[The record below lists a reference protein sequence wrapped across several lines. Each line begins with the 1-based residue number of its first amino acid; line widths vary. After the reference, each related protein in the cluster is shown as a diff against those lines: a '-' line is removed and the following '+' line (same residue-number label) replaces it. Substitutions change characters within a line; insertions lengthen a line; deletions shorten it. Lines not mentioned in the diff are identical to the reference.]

1 MDNIK
6 KSKRGDIK
14 VQNNLSTLIII
25 ALTLIISILYISK
38 LFMILKIE
46 NLQKLNVI
54 YFIRLFNLILSG
66 LAIGSCIM
74 CYTSTKKEE
83 LFIISL
89 MYVVFFVDISLGN
102 LDNMNLENAT
112 KYVDGYIT
120 IGTSIIRMSILA
132 ISILPLKK
140 IKKLIISNKLSSILI
155 VAIISIF
162 IGILENK
169 DLIFSNKE
177 NYFIAYN
184 IFLITSY
191 LVVSIIYLEKSI
203 SQKEYIYSVISS
215 SIFLFGVKA
224 CYAIVGASNPMSV
237 IKLTSIS
244 ITYMAFIIFMGGLF
258 LELILSIKRNKE
270 LENKLTVFYQIVN
283 ENKYSCIVL
292 YDEDGNIK
300 FANKT
305 VKNLIF
311 KTPYREDKKVESVII
326 NKMKEV
332 DENLILEIKNS
343 IRKYRTWK
351 GNIYIPSLDMTVEC
365 SIQNI
370 YTQFKE
376 NNYAIIFKDISAKL
390 RSQKY
395 LIEYEKMKKHEEVK
409 NEFFANISHELRTPL
424 NIFYST
430 LQLLDIKSND
440 MSVDFRQVYEN
451 NKQYLKINCK
461 RMLRLINNIIDITKI
476 DVGFTKA
483 KFTNCDIVR
492 VVEDITLSVINY
504 ANNKNINIVFDTE
517 VEEHIIKCDSS
528 MIERAILNLL
538 SNAIKFTK
546 ENGNIFVNLYK
557 DKNWVHIIVKDDG
570 IGIPISIQNIIF
582 ERFVQGDK
590 SLTRLNEGSGIG
602 LSIVKSIVELNN
614 GEIYLYSDEENGTEF
629 EILLPNEKLEGDEY
643 EYNHEIDID
652 KIELEFSDIYE
663 LHK

>member
-6 KSKRGDIK
+6 KAKRRDIK

-54 YFIRLFNLILSG
+54 PFIRLFNLILSG

-102 LDNMNLENAT
+102 VDNMNLENAT
-112 KYVDGYIT
+112 KYVDGHIT

-191 LVVSIIYLEKSI
+191 LVVSIIYLAKSI

-224 CYAIVGASNPMSV
+224 YYAIVGAINPMAV

-283 ENKYSCIVL
+283 ENKYSCIVI

-305 VKNLIF
+305 VKNFIF

-557 DKNWVHIIVKDDG
+557 DENWVHIIVKDDG
-570 IGIPISIQNIIF
+570 IGIPISIQDIIF

-614 GEIYLYSDEENGTEF
+614 GEIYLDSDEENGTEF

>member
-6 KSKRGDIK
+6 KSKRGGIK

-25 ALTLIISILYISK
+25 ALTLIISILYLSK

-54 YFIRLFNLILSG
+54 SFIRLFNLILSG

-224 CYAIVGASNPMSV
+224 YYAIVGASNPMSV

-258 LELILSIKRNKE
+258 LELILSTKRNKE

-305 VKNLIF
+305 VKNFIF

-557 DKNWVHIIVKDDG
+557 DENWVHIIVKDDG
-570 IGIPISIQNIIF
+570 IGIPISIQDIIF

>member
-54 YFIRLFNLILSG
+54 PFIRLFNLILSG

-89 MYVVFFVDISLGN
+89 MYVVFFVDISIGN
-102 LDNMNLENAT
+102 LDNMSLTNST

-120 IGTSIIRMSILA
+120 ICTSLLRISILA
-132 ISILPLKK
+132 ISIIPFKK
-140 IKKLIISNKLSSILI
+140 IKGIIMSNKISSMLI
-155 VAIISIF
+155 VAMISIF
-162 IGILENK
+162 IGTLESKN
-169 DLIFSNKE
+169 LIFANKE
-177 NYFIAYN
+177 NYFIPYN

-224 CYAIVGASNPMSV
+224 YYAIVGAINPMAV

-258 LELILSIKRNKE
+258 LELILSTKRNKE

-557 DKNWVHIIVKDDG
+557 DENWVHIIVKDDG

>member
-6 KSKRGDIK
+6 KAKRGDIK

-54 YFIRLFNLILSG
+54 PFIRLFNLILSG

-89 MYVVFFVDISLGN
+89 MYVVFFVDISIGN
-102 LDNMNLENAT
+102 LDNMSLTNST

-120 IGTSIIRMSILA
+120 ICTSLLRISILA
-132 ISILPLKK
+132 ISIIPFKK
-140 IKKLIISNKLSSILI
+140 IKGIIMSNKISSMLI
-155 VAIISIF
+155 VAMISIF
-162 IGILENK
+162 IGTLESKN
-169 DLIFSNKE
+169 LIFANKE
-177 NYFIAYN
+177 NYFIPYN

-224 CYAIVGASNPMSV
+224 YYAIVGAINPMAV

-305 VKNLIF
+305 VKNFIF

-557 DKNWVHIIVKDDG
+557 DENWVHIIVKDDG
-570 IGIPISIQNIIF
+570 IGIPISIQDIIF

-614 GEIYLYSDEENGTEF
+614 GEIYLDSDEENGTEF

>member
-54 YFIRLFNLILSG
+54 PFIRLFNLILSG

-224 CYAIVGASNPMSV
+224 YYAIVGAINPMAV

-557 DKNWVHIIVKDDG
+557 DENWVHIIVKDDG
-570 IGIPISIQNIIF
+570 IGIPISIQDIIF

>member
-25 ALTLIISILYISK
+25 ALTLIISILYLSK

-224 CYAIVGASNPMSV
+224 YYAIVGAINPMAV

-258 LELILSIKRNKE
+258 LELILSTKRNKE

-305 VKNLIF
+305 VKNFIF

-376 NNYAIIFKDISAKL
+376 NNYAIIFKDISSKL

-557 DKNWVHIIVKDDG
+557 DENWVHIIVKDDG

-614 GEIYLYSDEENGTEF
+614 GEIYLDSDEENGTEF

>member
-54 YFIRLFNLILSG
+54 PFIRLFNLILSG

-224 CYAIVGASNPMSV
+224 YYAIVGAINPMAV

-557 DKNWVHIIVKDDG
+557 DENWVHIIVKDDG

-614 GEIYLYSDEENGTEF
+614 GEIYLDSDEENGTEF

>member
-25 ALTLIISILYISK
+25 ALTLIISILYLSK

-120 IGTSIIRMSILA
+120 IGTSIIRISILA

-224 CYAIVGASNPMSV
+224 YYAIVGAINPMAV

-305 VKNLIF
+305 VKNFIF

-557 DKNWVHIIVKDDG
+557 DENWVHIIVKDDG

-614 GEIYLYSDEENGTEF
+614 GEIYLDSDEENGTEF
-629 EILLPNEKLEGDEY
+629 EILIKKEKLEGDEY

-663 LHK
+663 LHN

>member
-1 MDNIK
+1 
-6 KSKRGDIK
+6 
-14 VQNNLSTLIII
+14 
-25 ALTLIISILYISK
+25 
-38 LFMILKIE
+38 
-46 NLQKLNVI
+46 
-54 YFIRLFNLILSG
+54 
-66 LAIGSCIM
+66 
-74 CYTSTKKEE
+74 
-83 LFIISL
+83 
-89 MYVVFFVDISLGN
+89 
-102 LDNMNLENAT
+102 
-112 KYVDGYIT
+112 
-120 IGTSIIRMSILA
+120 
-132 ISILPLKK
+132 
-140 IKKLIISNKLSSILI
+140 
-155 VAIISIF
+155 
-162 IGILENK
+162 
-169 DLIFSNKE
+169 
-177 NYFIAYN
+177 
-184 IFLITSY
+184 
-191 LVVSIIYLEKSI
+191 
-203 SQKEYIYSVISS
+203 
-215 SIFLFGVKA
+215 
-224 CYAIVGASNPMSV
+224 
-237 IKLTSIS
+237 
-244 ITYMAFIIFMGGLF
+244 
-258 LELILSIKRNKE
+258 
-270 LENKLTVFYQIVN
+270 
-283 ENKYSCIVL
+283 
-292 YDEDGNIK
+292 
-300 FANKT
+300 
-305 VKNLIF
+305 
-311 KTPYREDKKVESVII
+311 
-326 NKMKEV
+326 MKEV

-557 DKNWVHIIVKDDG
+557 DENWVHIIVKDDG

-614 GEIYLYSDEENGTEF
+614 GEIYLDSDEENGTEF

>member
-25 ALTLIISILYISK
+25 ALTLIISILYLSK

-224 CYAIVGASNPMSV
+224 YYAIVGAINPMAV

-557 DKNWVHIIVKDDG
+557 DENWVHIIVKDDG
-570 IGIPISIQNIIF
+570 IGIPISIQDIIF

>member
-25 ALTLIISILYISK
+25 ALTLIISILYLSK

-120 IGTSIIRMSILA
+120 IGTSIIRISILA

-224 CYAIVGASNPMSV
+224 YYAIVGAINPMAV

-557 DKNWVHIIVKDDG
+557 DENWVHIIVKDDG
-570 IGIPISIQNIIF
+570 IGIPISIQDIIF

-614 GEIYLYSDEENGTEF
+614 GEIYLDSDEENGTEF

-663 LHK
+663 LHN

>member
-54 YFIRLFNLILSG
+54 SFIRLFNLILSG

-224 CYAIVGASNPMSV
+224 YYAIVGAINPMAV

-570 IGIPISIQNIIF
+570 IGIPISIQDIIF

>member
-6 KSKRGDIK
+6 KAKRGDIK

-25 ALTLIISILYISK
+25 ALTLIISILYLSK
-38 LFMILKIE
+38 VFMILKIE

-54 YFIRLFNLILSG
+54 SFIRLFNLILSG

-89 MYVVFFVDISLGN
+89 MYVVFFIDISIGN
-102 LDNMNLENAT
+102 LDNMSLTNST

-120 IGTSIIRMSILA
+120 ICTSLLRISILA
-132 ISILPLKK
+132 ISIIPFKK
-140 IKKLIISNKLSSILI
+140 IKGIIMSNKISSMLI
-155 VAIISIF
+155 VAMISIF
-162 IGILENK
+162 IGTLESKN
-169 DLIFSNKE
+169 LIFANKE
-177 NYFIAYN
+177 NYFIPYN
-184 IFLITSY
+184 IFLIISY
-191 LVVSIIYLEKSI
+191 LVVSTTYLIKSI

-224 CYAIVGASNPMSV
+224 YYAIVGAINPMAV

-305 VKNLIF
+305 VKNFIF
-311 KTPYREDKKVESVII
+311 KTPYKEDKKVESVII

-430 LQLLDIKSND
+430 VQLLDIKSND

-570 IGIPISIQNIIF
+570 IGIPISIQDIIF

-614 GEIYLYSDEENGTEF
+614 GEIYLDSDEENGTEF

>member
-6 KSKRGDIK
+6 KAKRGDIK

-120 IGTSIIRMSILA
+120 IGTSIIRISILA

-224 CYAIVGASNPMSV
+224 YYAIVGAINPMAV

-557 DKNWVHIIVKDDG
+557 DENWVHIIVKDDG
-570 IGIPISIQNIIF
+570 IGIPISIQDIIF

>member
-6 KSKRGDIK
+6 KSKRGGIK

-54 YFIRLFNLILSG
+54 PFIRLFNLILSG

-224 CYAIVGASNPMSV
+224 YYAIVGAINPMAV

>member
-6 KSKRGDIK
+6 KSKRGGIK

-25 ALTLIISILYISK
+25 ALTLILGILYLYR
-38 LFMILKIE
+38 LFRILRIE
-46 NLQKLNVI
+46 ELQQLNVE
-54 YFIRLFNLILSG
+54 YFIRMFNLILAG

-89 MYVVFFVDISLGN
+89 MYVVFFIDISIGN
-102 LDNMNLENAT
+102 LDNMSLTNST

-120 IGTSIIRMSILA
+120 ICTSLLRISILA
-132 ISILPLKK
+132 ISIIPFKK
-140 IKKLIISNKLSSILI
+140 VKGIIMSNKISSMLI
-155 VAIISIF
+155 VAMISIF
-162 IGILENK
+162 IGTLESKN
-169 DLIFSNKE
+169 LIFANKE
-177 NYFIAYN
+177 NYFIPYN
-184 IFLITSY
+184 IFLIISY
-191 LVVSIIYLEKSI
+191 LVVSTTYLIKSI
-203 SQKEYIYSVISS
+203 RQKEYIYSVISS

-224 CYAIVGASNPMSV
+224 YYAIVGAINPMAV

-244 ITYMAFIIFMGGLF
+244 ITYMGFIIFMGGLF
-258 LELILSIKRNKE
+258 LELILSTKRNKE

-395 LIEYEKMKKHEEVK
+395 LIEYEK
-409 NEFFANISHELRTPL
+409 
-424 NIFYST
+424 
-430 LQLLDIKSND
+430 
-440 MSVDFRQVYEN
+440 
-451 NKQYLKINCK
+451 
-461 RMLRLINNIIDITKI
+461 
-476 DVGFTKA
+476 
-483 KFTNCDIVR
+483 
-492 VVEDITLSVINY
+492 
-504 ANNKNINIVFDTE
+504 
-517 VEEHIIKCDSS
+517 
-528 MIERAILNLL
+528 
-538 SNAIKFTK
+538 
-546 ENGNIFVNLYK
+546 
-557 DKNWVHIIVKDDG
+557 
-570 IGIPISIQNIIF
+570 
-582 ERFVQGDK
+582 
-590 SLTRLNEGSGIG
+590 
-602 LSIVKSIVELNN
+602 
-614 GEIYLYSDEENGTEF
+614 
-629 EILLPNEKLEGDEY
+629 NEKT
-643 EYNHEIDID
+643 
-652 KIELEFSDIYE
+652 
-663 LHK
+663 

>member
-54 YFIRLFNLILSG
+54 SFIRLFNLILSG

-89 MYVVFFVDISLGN
+89 MYVVFFVDISIGN
-102 LDNMNLENAT
+102 LDNMSLTNST

-120 IGTSIIRMSILA
+120 ICTSLLRISILA
-132 ISILPLKK
+132 ISIIPFKK
-140 IKKLIISNKLSSILI
+140 VKGIIMSNKISSMLI
-155 VAIISIF
+155 VAMISIF
-162 IGILENK
+162 IGTLESKN
-169 DLIFSNKE
+169 LIFANKE
-177 NYFIAYN
+177 NYFIPYN
-184 IFLITSY
+184 IFLTTSY

-203 SQKEYIYSVISS
+203 RQKEYIYSVISS

-224 CYAIVGASNPMSV
+224 YYAIVGAINPMAV

-258 LELILSIKRNKE
+258 LELILSTKRNKE

-557 DKNWVHIIVKDDG
+557 DENWVHIIVKDDG

>member
-54 YFIRLFNLILSG
+54 PFIRLFNLILSG

-120 IGTSIIRMSILA
+120 IGTSIIRISILA

-224 CYAIVGASNPMSV
+224 YYAIVGAINPMAV

-258 LELILSIKRNKE
+258 LELILSTKRNKE

-557 DKNWVHIIVKDDG
+557 DENWVHIIVKDDG
-570 IGIPISIQNIIF
+570 IGIPISIQDIIF

-614 GEIYLYSDEENGTEF
+614 GEIYLDSDEENGTEF

>member
-6 KSKRGDIK
+6 KAKRRDIK

-54 YFIRLFNLILSG
+54 PFIRLFNLILSG

-112 KYVDGYIT
+112 KYVDGHIT

-191 LVVSIIYLEKSI
+191 LVVSIIYLAKSI

-224 CYAIVGASNPMSV
+224 YYAIVGAINPMAV

-305 VKNLIF
+305 VKNFIF

-483 KFTNCDIVR
+483 KFANCDIVR

-557 DKNWVHIIVKDDG
+557 DENWVHIIVKDDG
-570 IGIPISIQNIIF
+570 IGIPISIQDIIF

-614 GEIYLYSDEENGTEF
+614 GEIYLDSDEENGTEF
-629 EILLPNEKLEGDEY
+629 EILLPNEKLESDEY

-663 LHK
+663 LHN

>member
-6 KSKRGDIK
+6 KAKRGDIK

-54 YFIRLFNLILSG
+54 PFIRLFNLILSG

-224 CYAIVGASNPMSV
+224 YYAIVGAINPMAV

-305 VKNLIF
+305 VKNFIF

-440 MSVDFRQVYEN
+440 MSVNFRQVYED

-476 DVGFTKA
+476 DVGCTKA
-483 KFTNCDIVR
+483 KFANCDIVR

-557 DKNWVHIIVKDDG
+557 DENWVHIIVKDDG

>member
-6 KSKRGDIK
+6 KSKRGGIK

-25 ALTLIISILYISK
+25 ALTLILGILYLYR
-38 LFMILKIE
+38 LFRILRIE
-46 NLQKLNVI
+46 ELQQLNVE
-54 YFIRLFNLILSG
+54 YFIRMFNLILAG

-89 MYVVFFVDISLGN
+89 MYVVFFIDISIGN
-102 LDNMNLENAT
+102 LDNMSLTNST

-120 IGTSIIRMSILA
+120 ICTSLLRISILA
-132 ISILPLKK
+132 ISIIPFKK
-140 IKKLIISNKLSSILI
+140 IKGIIMSNKISSMLI
-155 VAIISIF
+155 VAMISIF
-162 IGILENK
+162 IGTLESKN
-169 DLIFSNKE
+169 LIFANKE
-177 NYFIAYN
+177 NYFIPYN
-184 IFLITSY
+184 IFLIISY
-191 LVVSIIYLEKSI
+191 LVVSTTYLIKSI
-203 SQKEYIYSVISS
+203 RQKEYIYSVISS
-215 SIFLFGVKA
+215 SIFLLGVKA

-237 IKLTSIS
+237 IKLASIS
-244 ITYMAFIIFMGGLF
+244 ITYMGFIIFMGGLF
-258 LELILSIKRNKE
+258 LELILSTKRNKE

-557 DKNWVHIIVKDDG
+557 DENWVHIIVKDDG
-570 IGIPISIQNIIF
+570 IGIPISIQDIIF

>member
-6 KSKRGDIK
+6 KAKRGDIK

-54 YFIRLFNLILSG
+54 PFIRLFNLILSG

-89 MYVVFFVDISLGN
+89 MYVVFFVDISIGN

-112 KYVDGYIT
+112 KYIDGYIT

-224 CYAIVGASNPMSV
+224 YYAIVGAINPMAV

-258 LELILSIKRNKE
+258 LELILSTKRNKE

-557 DKNWVHIIVKDDG
+557 DENWVHIIVKDDG
-570 IGIPISIQNIIF
+570 IGIPISIQDIIF

>member
-6 KSKRGDIK
+6 KAKRGDIK

-120 IGTSIIRMSILA
+120 IGTSIIRISILA

-224 CYAIVGASNPMSV
+224 YYAIVGAINPMAV

>member
-6 KSKRGDIK
+6 KAKRRDIK

-54 YFIRLFNLILSG
+54 PFIRLFNLILSG

-102 LDNMNLENAT
+102 VDNMNLENAT
-112 KYVDGYIT
+112 KYVDGHIT

-191 LVVSIIYLEKSI
+191 LVVSIIYLAKSI
-203 SQKEYIYSVISS
+203 TQREYIYSVISS

-224 CYAIVGASNPMSV
+224 YYAIVGAINPMAV

-283 ENKYSCIVL
+283 ENKYSCIVI

-305 VKNLIF
+305 VKNFIF

-557 DKNWVHIIVKDDG
+557 DENWVHIIVKDDG
-570 IGIPISIQNIIF
+570 IGIPISIQDIIF

-614 GEIYLYSDEENGTEF
+614 GEIYLDSDEENGTEF

>member
-25 ALTLIISILYISK
+25 ALTLIISILYLSK

-120 IGTSIIRMSILA
+120 IGTSIIRISILA

-224 CYAIVGASNPMSV
+224 YYAIVGAINPMAV

-305 VKNLIF
+305 VKNFIF

-557 DKNWVHIIVKDDG
+557 DENWVHIIVKDDG

-614 GEIYLYSDEENGTEF
+614 GEIYLDSDEENGTEF
-629 EILLPNEKLEGDEY
+629 EILLPNEKLESDEY

-663 LHK
+663 LHN

>member
-6 KSKRGDIK
+6 KAKRGDIK

-54 YFIRLFNLILSG
+54 SFIRLFNLILSG

-224 CYAIVGASNPMSV
+224 YYAIVGAINPMAV

-305 VKNLIF
+305 VKNFIF

-557 DKNWVHIIVKDDG
+557 DENWVHIIVKDDG

>member
-25 ALTLIISILYISK
+25 ALTLIISILYLSK

-120 IGTSIIRMSILA
+120 IGTSIIRISILA

-224 CYAIVGASNPMSV
+224 YYAIVGAINPMAV

>member
-6 KSKRGDIK
+6 KAKRGDIK

-46 NLQKLNVI
+46 NIQKLNVI
-54 YFIRLFNLILSG
+54 PFIRLFNLILSG

-224 CYAIVGASNPMSV
+224 YYAIVGAINPMAV

-305 VKNLIF
+305 VKNFIF

-557 DKNWVHIIVKDDG
+557 DENWVHIIVKDDG

-614 GEIYLYSDEENGTEF
+614 GEIYLDSDEENGTEF

>member
-1 MDNIK
+1 
-6 KSKRGDIK
+6 
-14 VQNNLSTLIII
+14 
-25 ALTLIISILYISK
+25 
-38 LFMILKIE
+38 
-46 NLQKLNVI
+46 
-54 YFIRLFNLILSG
+54 
-66 LAIGSCIM
+66 
-74 CYTSTKKEE
+74 
-83 LFIISL
+83 
-89 MYVVFFVDISLGN
+89 
-102 LDNMNLENAT
+102 
-112 KYVDGYIT
+112 
-120 IGTSIIRMSILA
+120 
-132 ISILPLKK
+132 
-140 IKKLIISNKLSSILI
+140 
-155 VAIISIF
+155 
-162 IGILENK
+162 
-169 DLIFSNKE
+169 
-177 NYFIAYN
+177 
-184 IFLITSY
+184 
-191 LVVSIIYLEKSI
+191 
-203 SQKEYIYSVISS
+203 
-215 SIFLFGVKA
+215 
-224 CYAIVGASNPMSV
+224 
-237 IKLTSIS
+237 
-244 ITYMAFIIFMGGLF
+244 MGGLF
-258 LELILSIKRNKE
+258 LELILSTKRNKE

-557 DKNWVHIIVKDDG
+557 DKNWVHIIVK
-570 IGIPISIQNIIF
+570 
-582 ERFVQGDK
+582 R
-590 SLTRLNEGSGIG
+590 
-602 LSIVKSIVELNN
+602 
-614 GEIYLYSDEENGTEF
+614 
-629 EILLPNEKLEGDEY
+629 
-643 EYNHEIDID
+643 
-652 KIELEFSDIYE
+652 
-663 LHK
+663 